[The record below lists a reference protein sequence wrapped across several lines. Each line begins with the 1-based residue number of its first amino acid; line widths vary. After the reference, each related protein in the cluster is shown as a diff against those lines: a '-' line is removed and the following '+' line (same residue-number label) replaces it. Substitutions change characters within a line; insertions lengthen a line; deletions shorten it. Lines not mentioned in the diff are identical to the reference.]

1 MSAISRMRPW
11 ETQASS
17 DRIPESRVYQKKI
30 VGAERTSRS
39 HSPRRPPP
47 ARGSLPAAVP
57 RGALPP
63 FAATAPAPP
72 AETRPLAPGSFRRGS
87 FRRGSFRPGSFRP
100 GAFAHGSF
108 APERFPAWSSRCF
121 LRGPFA
127 DGGVGPP
134 AAGPLTAAV
143 TSTALPSLVA
153 RPAANLGL
161 PRDVVRVGGCGLQAR
176 SKVVSKSRYG
186 RGYAK
191 WTTP

>member
-1 MSAISRMRPW
+1 MAAISRMRPW

-17 DRIPESRVYQKKI
+17 DRIPVSRVYQKKI

-39 HSPRRPPP
+39 HSPSRPPP
-47 ARGSLPAAVP
+47 VRGSLPAAVP

-63 FAATAPAPP
+63 FAAAAPAPP
-72 AETRPLAPGSFRRGS
+72 AETRPLALGSFRRGS
-87 FRRGSFRPGSFRP
+87 FRRGSFRLGSFRPCSFRFRP

-161 PRDVVRVGGCGLQAR
+161 PRDVVRVG
-176 SKVVSKSRYG
+176 
-186 RGYAK
+186 
-191 WTTP
+191 